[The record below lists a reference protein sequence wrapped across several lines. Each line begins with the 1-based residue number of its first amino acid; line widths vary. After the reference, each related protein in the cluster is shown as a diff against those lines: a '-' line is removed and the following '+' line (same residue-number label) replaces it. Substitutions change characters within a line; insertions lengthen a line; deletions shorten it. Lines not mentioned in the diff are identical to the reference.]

1 MTANRLQLIEGGRVS
16 AEIRRAIHAQLFD
29 LGQTPREVARR
40 NGRSDADV
48 VHIALEYER
57 ELADRRADL
66 AYRAGRRSL
75 LTPPPALGRA
85 A

>member
-1 MTANRLQLIEGGRVS
+1 MTANRFQLIEGGRLT
-16 AEIRRAIHAQLFD
+16 ADIRRAIHAQLFD
-29 LGQTPREVARR
+29 LCHTPREVARR
-40 NGRSDADV
+40 NGRTDAEV
-48 VHIALEYER
+48 VQIALDYER

-75 LTPPPALGRA
+75 LTPPPSMGRA

>member
-1 MTANRLQLIEGGRVS
+1 MTNRQFQLIDGGRLT
-16 AEIRRAIHAQLFD
+16 ADIRRAIHAQLFD
-29 LGQTPREVARR
+29 LGQTPREVARC
-40 NGRSDADV
+40 NGRSDAEV
-48 VHIALEYER
+48 VNIALEYER